1 MGFELT
7 KFDKLDKDYKKLLG
21 RKSTLMRMIQKRNKE
36 LLPLVKEVKKLKN
49 EIEGFEEELDSLKSK
64 IKEISIGEKWEP
76 PIVITKV
83 KNIKGYDYLRGK
95 IRFGNKEKVKM
106 IPKKT
111 ELAFLKKIKSEPK
124 NKNIT
129 EKELKNVLYGLLRR
143 WVLEWWRT
151 KGILEKK

>member
-49 EIEGFEEELDSLKSK
+49 EIEGFEEELDSLKLK

-129 EKELKNVLYGLLRR
+129 EEELKNVLYGLLRR

-151 KGILEKK
+151 KGILENK

>member
-1 MGFELT
+1 MGHEYK
-7 KFDKLDKDYKKLLG
+7 KFDKLERDYKQLLG
-21 RKSTLMRMIQKRNKE
+21 RKSTLVRMIEKRNKE

-49 EIEGFEEELDSLKSK
+49 EIEGFEEELDSLKLK

-95 IRFGNKEKVKM
+95 VRFGNKEKVKM

-129 EKELKNVLYGLLRR
+129 EEELKNVLYGLLRG

>member
-1 MGFELT
+1 MGHEYK
-7 KFDKLDKDYKKLLG
+7 KFDKLEKDYKQLLG
-21 RKSTLMRMIQKRNKE
+21 RKSTLVRMIEKRNKE

-49 EIEGFEEELDSLKSK
+49 EIEGFEEELDSLKLK

-83 KNIKGYDYLRGK
+83 KNVKGYDYLRGK

-106 IPKKT
+106 IPKKV
-111 ELAFLKKIKSEPK
+111 
-124 NKNIT
+124 
-129 EKELKNVLYGLLRR
+129 ELKITKEIRQNPIHKFITDEQLKSVLYKKLKN

-151 KGILEKK
+151 QGILEKK

>member
-49 EIEGFEEELDSLKSK
+49 EIEGFEEELDSLKLK

-129 EKELKNVLYGLLRR
+129 EEELKNVLYGLLRR

>member
-1 MGFELT
+1 MGHEYK
-7 KFDKLDKDYKKLLG
+7 KFDKLEKDYKQLLG
-21 RKSTLMRMIQKRNKE
+21 RKSTLVRMIEKRNKE
-36 LLPLVKEVKKLKN
+36 LLPLVKEVKKLRN
-49 EIEGFEEELDSLKSK
+49 EVEGFEEELESLKIK

-83 KNIKGYDYLRGK
+83 KNVKGYDYLRGK

-106 IPKKT
+106 IPKKK
-111 ELAFLKKIKSEPK
+111 ELEFLKKIKSEQK

-129 EKELKNVLYGLLRR
+129 EEELKRVLYGLLRG

-151 KGILEKK
+151 EGILKKK

>member
-1 MGFELT
+1 MGHEYK
-7 KFDKLDKDYKKLLG
+7 KFDTLEKDYKKLLG
-21 RKSTLMRMIQKRNKE
+21 RKSTLVRMIEKRNKE

-49 EIEGFEEELDSLKSK
+49 EIEGFDEELESLKIK

-83 KNIKGYDYLRGK
+83 KNVKGYDYLRGK
-95 IRFGNKEKVKM
+95 IRFGDKEKVKM

-111 ELAFLKKIKSEPK
+111 ELEFLKKIKSEQR

-129 EKELKNVLYGLLRR
+129 EEELKRVLYGLLRG
-143 WVLEWWRT
+143 WVLDWWRT
-151 KGILEKK
+151 EGILQKK